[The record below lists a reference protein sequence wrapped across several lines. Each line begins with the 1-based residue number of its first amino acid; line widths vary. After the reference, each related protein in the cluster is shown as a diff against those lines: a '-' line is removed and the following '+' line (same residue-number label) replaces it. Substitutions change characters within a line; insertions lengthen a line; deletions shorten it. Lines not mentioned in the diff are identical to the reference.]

1 MTIPDALVDARGIT
15 KRYSSGRSE
24 VEALRGID
32 LRIGKGALV
41 AVTGSSGSGKST
53 LLHILGCLDRPTTG
67 TYLFGGEDVTV
78 LSDSRL
84 SHLRS
89 QRIGFVFQSFQL
101 VPQLDV
107 IDNAALPL
115 LYRGLGNREARVLAG
130 RAVELVGLG
139 PRGRHRPGEL
149 SGGEMQRAAIAR
161 AVAQEPALL
170 LADEPT
176 GNLDT
181 TAGQAI
187 LDLFLELHR
196 TGTTIV
202 IVTHNPEVAAR
213 CPSRIRMKDGVIQDP
228 GLAP

>member
-1 MTIPDALVDARGIT
+1 MTISGALVDARGLT
-15 KRYSSGRSE
+15 KRYRLGRGE

-32 LRIGKGALV
+32 LQIVKGSLI

-53 LLHILGCLDRPTTG
+53 LLHILGCLDRPTAG
-67 TYLFGGEDVTV
+67 TYLLGGEDVTAFT
-78 LSDSRL
+78 DSRL
-84 SHLRS
+84 SHLRA

-107 IDNAALPL
+107 IDNVALPL
-115 LYRGLGNREARVLAG
+115 LYRGLGNREARARAG
-130 RAVELVGLG
+130 RAVDLVGLG

-161 AVAQEPALL
+161 AIAQEPDLL

-181 TAGQAI
+181 ANGKTI
-187 LDLFLELHR
+187 LDLFLDLHR
-196 TGTTIV
+196 GGTTIV

-213 CPSRIRMKDGVIQDP
+213 CPRQVRMKDGVILDAGCTP
-228 GLAP
+228 